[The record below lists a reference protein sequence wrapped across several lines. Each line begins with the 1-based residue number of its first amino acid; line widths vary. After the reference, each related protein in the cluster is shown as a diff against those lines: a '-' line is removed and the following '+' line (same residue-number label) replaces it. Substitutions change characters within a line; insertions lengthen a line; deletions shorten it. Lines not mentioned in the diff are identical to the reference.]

1 MGPKSKAC
9 VACRVAKR
17 TCIHNDHPP
26 CKRCKDRGDE
36 CFFPPPGTSSQHRQP
51 RGLRPGRQ
59 RIDIKEQST
68 SPNAEGTSVGGGEG
82 QGGRGGIGGGGGS
95 SSGRG
100 EGSADMSRRDPFT
113 LFTDEVKNS
122 YLRCSYKWCFHHI
135 PTLLDK
141 VRKGSLEQSLIW
153 AILALAI
160 RYVWTTRLAE
170 LRLEWGCET
179 DWAILGSRVILLHRL
194 RPLSKRVM
202 LLLRMRDR
210 LLCRIWNNLLSAEY
224 KRYS

>member
-36 CFFPPPGTSSQHRQP
+36 CFFPPPGTSNLHRQP

-59 RIDIKEQST
+59 RIDIKEMSA
-68 SPNAEGTSVGGGEG
+68 SPGGDGHG
-82 QGGRGGIGGGGGS
+82 NGHGGS
-95 SSGRG
+95 SLGLGGRDGRNGARTGGNG
-100 EGSADMSRRDPFT
+100 EGSARGGGDADLSRRDPFK

-135 PTLLDK
+135 PTLLDR
-141 VRKGSLEQSLIW
+141 VRKGSLEGSLIW

-160 RYVWTTRLAE
+160 RYVL
-170 LRLEWGCET
+170 
-179 DWAILGSRVILLHRL
+179 
-194 RPLSKRVM
+194 P
-202 LLLRMRDR
+202 
-210 LLCRIWNNLLSAEY
+210 
-224 KRYS
+224 YSSPF

>member
-36 CFFPPPGTSSQHRQP
+36 CFFPPPGTSNLHRQP

-59 RIDIKEQST
+59 RIDIKEMSA
-68 SPNAEGTSVGGGEG
+68 SPGGEG
-82 QGGRGGIGGGGGS
+82 HGHGGSSLVPVGRDGGRGGNGGGD
-95 SSGRG
+95 
-100 EGSADMSRRDPFT
+100 ADLSRRDPFK

-135 PTLLDK
+135 PTLLDR
-141 VRKGSLEQSLIW
+141 VRKGSLEGSLIW

-160 RYVWTTRLAE
+160 RYVFTFNHPKVCRWPGK
-170 LRLEWGCET
+170 LEG
-179 DWAILGSRVILLHRL
+179 
-194 RPLSKRVM
+194 
-202 LLLRMRDR
+202 
-210 LLCRIWNNLLSAEY
+210 
-224 KRYS
+224 

>member
-36 CFFPPPGTSSQHRQP
+36 CFFPPPGTSNLHRQP

-59 RIDIKEQST
+59 RIDIKEMSQ
-68 SPNAEGTSVGGGEG
+68 SPNAEHTSGEAHAGRGREGGGA
-82 QGGRGGIGGGGGS
+82 
-95 SSGRG
+95 SGRG
-100 EGSADMSRRDPFT
+100 DGARALEGGDLNRRDPFK

-141 VRKGSLEQSLIW
+141 VRKGNLEGSLIW
-153 AILALAI
+153 AMLALAI
-160 RYVWTTRLAE
+160 RSVQLFKAFEVVVEEANRPRVID
-170 LRLEWGCET
+170 LR
-179 DWAILGSRVILLHRL
+179 AILLCRSRLPWKPVMPLLHMRGRL
-194 RPLSKRVM
+194 YF
-202 LLLRMRDR
+202 
-210 LLCRIWNNLLSAEY
+210 RIWNNRL
-224 KRYS
+224 

>member
-68 SPNAEGTSVGGGEG
+68 SPNAEGVGMVQEG
-82 QGGRGGIGGGGGS
+82 VRRGGMEV
-95 SSGRG
+95 G
-100 EGSADMSRRDPFT
+100 EVDMRRRDPFK

-141 VRKGSLEQSLIW
+141 VRKGTLEASLIW

-160 RYVWTTRLAE
+160 R
-170 LRLEWGCET
+170 
-179 DWAILGSRVILLHRL
+179 
-194 RPLSKRVM
+194 
-202 LLLRMRDR
+202 
-210 LLCRIWNNLLSAEY
+210 
-224 KRYS
+224 

>member
-36 CFFPPPGTSSQHRQP
+36 CFFPPPGTSSLHRQP

-59 RIDIKEQST
+59 RIEIAQGDDT
-68 SPNAEGTSVGGGEG
+68 SPRTDNGALKRSDSDASP
-82 QGGRGGIGGGGGS
+82 RDMPHDLS
-95 SSGRG
+95 STN
-100 EGSADMSRRDPFT
+100 PFA

-135 PTLLDK
+135 PTLLDR
-141 VRKGSLEQSLIW
+141 VRKGTLETSLIW

-160 RYVWTTRLAE
+160 RQADAWY
-170 LRLEWGCET
+170 G
-179 DWAILGSRVILLHRL
+179 
-194 RPLSKRVM
+194 
-202 LLLRMRDR
+202 
-210 LLCRIWNNLLSAEY
+210 
-224 KRYS
+224 